1 MQQEASQAPTPFSP
15 FLPEPAPNEPN
26 QQAPKTRRKA
36 GKKATKRAAKAVGQH
51 DPEPA
56 PAKRARKTRKPR
68 AARYTLAEALEIT
81 AGLTPEDMTLVNQ
94 IASALGAQSKAAR
107 TRIAAALGRMFA

>member
-1 MQQEASQAPTPFSP
+1 MQQEAPTPFAP
-15 FLPEPAPNEPN
+15 FLPEPAPNEPT
-26 QQAPKTRRKA
+26 QQAPKTRRTRRKA
-36 GKKATKRAAKAVGQH
+36 GKKATRRAAKAVGQH

-56 PAKRARKTRKPR
+56 PAKRAR